1 MFLPSFIF
9 LCHAS
14 SHPPVI
20 RIRDDHC
27 YTRLVGSVYVGLSI
41 CVMSHMYMCHVSLVS
56 HMCVCDVSLVD
67 WCVTHVYMSCVTGG
81 LSICVMCHTCKYAM
95 CHWWA
100 EYMCDVS
107 HMYICHV
114 SLVGWVYVWCVT
126 HVYMSCVTGG
136 LSICVMCHTSCISY
150 VCIIF
155 NMRHIHSMRQ
165 FNVSYAVLYYRCAL
179 HVYYIHH
186 LSYSSYG

>member
-126 HVYMSCVTGG
+126 HHAYHTCALS
-136 LSICVMCHTSCISY
+136 SICVIFIPCVNSTCHTRYYIIGVHYMCITF
-150 VCIIF
+150 IIY
-155 NMRHIHSMRQ
+155 HIHHMGRCICMRTHSLQ
-165 FNVSYAVLYYRCAL
+165 GGKDS
-179 HVYYIHH
+179 
-186 LSYSSYG
+186 